1 MKIMYV
7 HFILSNIIFIEYL
20 RVDTVKRK
28 LMGSVAL
35 SLLLDNGAFEASY
48 SLVVFNIIQGVRVIT
63 ARRFSRTMAS
73 A

>member
-35 SLLLDNGAFEASY
+35 SLLLDNGAFETLH

-73 A
+73 V

>member
-1 MKIMYV
+1 MC
-7 HFILSNIIFIEYL
+7 
-20 RVDTVKRK
+20 K

-35 SLLLDNGAFEASY
+35 SLLLDNEAFETSY

-73 A
+73 V

>member
-20 RVDTVKRK
+20 RVDTVKHK

-35 SLLLDNGAFEASY
+35 SLLLDNGTFETLH
-48 SLVVFNIIQGVRVIT
+48 SLDVFNIIQGVRLIT
-63 ARRFSRTMAS
+63 ARRFFHTMAS
-73 A
+73 V